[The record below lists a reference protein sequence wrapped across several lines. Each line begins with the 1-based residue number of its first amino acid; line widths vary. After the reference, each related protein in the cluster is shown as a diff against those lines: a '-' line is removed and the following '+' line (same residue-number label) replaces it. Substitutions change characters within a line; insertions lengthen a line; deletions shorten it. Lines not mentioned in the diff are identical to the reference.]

1 MRKKLFFLLILTSI
15 FSTVNGFTE
24 ENKRLMTLGEC
35 INTALQDNLS
45 LKSYYLGLDAQNQ
58 SILQAE
64 SKFDPSLSF
73 SATRNESKNSTFYN
87 YYTVSSVRSKSS
99 AVNLSL
105 DKNLLWGTNIGA
117 GFYNTLSESNIE
129 TRKNYSSN
137 LGLNLTQPLLRGFG
151 KTVTMSSVY
160 FARINSENN
169 LNEIENQTI
178 NLINDVQ
185 TAYWNLVFARESLKV
200 KELSLAQADSLL
212 SFNERSYSL
221 GVLTESDVL
230 EAKSARYARKQDILD
245 QEGAIKSREDILKR
259 LLNFTGKDMWEIE
272 IVPTDS
278 PFMEFD
284 ETDMDTALKKAL
296 ENRPDYKNALKNLE
310 QNELQKAV
318 AKNGLLPGLDLN
330 ARYVINSSG
339 ETYSKDIR
347 DLNDTDEYGWN
358 IGVTLSYPLKNKNAK
373 AEYQIK
379 EINIKRAKIDI
390 EDIKASIMS
399 DIRNSRRNVI
409 LNKEKMEVARLAL
422 EVNENK
428 LKKEEEKFRNK
439 LSSSYYVL
447 QYQRDLAD
455 ALNSYNKARLDYA
468 VSVSVF
474 YKASGML
481 LEKMNIKLTAIE
493 Q

>member
-1 MRKKLFFLLILTSI
+1 MMFRLLT
-15 FSTVNGFTE
+15 
-24 ENKRLMTLGEC
+24 
-35 INTALQDNLS
+35 
-45 LKSYYLGLDAQNQ
+45 
-58 SILQAE
+58 
-64 SKFDPSLSF
+64 
-73 SATRNESKNSTFYN
+73 
-87 YYTVSSVRSKSS
+87 
-99 AVNLSL
+99 
-105 DKNLLWGTNIGA
+105 GT
-117 GFYNTLSESNIE
+117 
-129 TRKNYSSN
+129 
-137 LGLNLTQPLLRGFG
+137 
-151 KTVTMSSVY
+151 
-160 FARINSENN
+160 
-169 LNEIENQTI
+169 
-178 NLINDVQ
+178 
-185 TAYWNLVFARESLKV
+185 LVFARESLKV

-379 EINIKRAKIDI
+379 
-390 EDIKASIMS
+390 
-399 DIRNSRRNVI
+399 RN
-409 LNKEKMEVARLAL
+409 
-422 EVNENK
+422 
-428 LKKEEEKFRNK
+428 
-439 LSSSYYVL
+439 
-447 QYQRDLAD
+447 
-455 ALNSYNKARLDYA
+455 
-468 VSVSVF
+468 
-474 YKASGML
+474 
-481 LEKMNIKLTAIE
+481 
-493 Q
+493 